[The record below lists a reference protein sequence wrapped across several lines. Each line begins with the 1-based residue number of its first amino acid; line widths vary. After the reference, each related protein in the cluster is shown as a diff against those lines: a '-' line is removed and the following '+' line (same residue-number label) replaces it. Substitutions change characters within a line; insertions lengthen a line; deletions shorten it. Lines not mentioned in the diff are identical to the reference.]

1 MKKLLS
7 LALSLLLLV
16 TPVLSLA
23 DDQAVTID
31 VSGKLNAQQF
41 LQFAQMFG
49 ITGEELAEM
58 EATLPMI
65 ASVLDVMSLRFQ
77 TGDDCVKISLMAEDQ
92 EVLWFTAFEDEK
104 DDLTKLL
111 TKQDDCL
118 ALLSSLFP
126 SYKVTIPLP
135 DMDFLSDDMLEAFE
149 DVDLEALGYAVMGEL
164 MAWASEV
171 EFVEKTGSFAGP
183 LFDNGTAQ
191 VVITVTD
198 AQMCDLMATLLTVVE
213 NDAKLVKALENFLQQ
228 FGAYDVAGMLKG
240 LKEELLST
248 TTDATYILEVT
259 SDDVGELTVA
269 TLKVMS
275 GETLAFSLSGR
286 LNLTDAV
293 AVMTVPLNGIETTL
307 LATVDWSGEALVGKM
322 SMWQTEPGMALE
334 AIKKE
339 QPLANYIVTAKVVE
353 ENGTNKM
360 DVEVVVE
367 MEGAQFF
374 RETVNVEA
382 VEGEKLDYKLKLY
395 VFGEE
400 EELFGLN
407 ISGAKSA
414 PATYNDANC
423 KAISAEAV
431 ENDGDFLA
439 EVQANAISALS
450 KALAVLPAEIATA
463 LIGE

>member
-65 ASVLDVMSLRFQ
+65 VSVLDVMSLRFQ

-92 EVLWFTAFEDEK
+92 EVLWCTAFEDEK

-149 DVDLEALGYAVMGEL
+149 DVDFEALGNAAMGEL

-171 EFVEKTGSFAGP
+171 QFVEKTGSFAGP

-198 AQMCDLMATLLTVVE
+198 AQMCDLVATLLTVVE

-228 FGAYDVAGMLKG
+228 FGAYDVVGMLKG

-248 TTDATYILEVT
+248 ATDATYILEVT
-259 SDDVGELTVA
+259 SDDAGELTVA

-339 QPLANYIVTAKVVE
+339 QPLANYIVTAKVAH
-353 ENGTNKM
+353 ENGTKKM
-360 DVEVVVE
+360 DTEVVVE
-367 MEGAQFF
+367 MEGTQFF
-374 RETVNVEA
+374 RETVTVEE
-382 VEGEKLDYKLKLY
+382 VKGKKLDYKLK
-395 VFGEE
+395 VFAFDEE

-407 ISGAKSA
+407 ITGAKSA
-414 PATYNDANC
+414 PATYNAANC
-423 KAISAEAV
+423 KAIAAEAV
-431 ENDGDFLA
+431 ENDEDFLA
-439 EVQANAISALS
+439 EVKTNAIYALV
-450 KALAVLPAEIATA
+450 KALAVLPAEIVTA
-463 LIGE
+463 LMGE